1 MTVRYEWKETRGGR
15 RYVRTV
21 VPDPASAVKVL
32 APDPPVVQAVT
43 TSVEP
48 ETVTEPYPEVIV
60 TPKRGPGR
68 PRKVAVDE

>member
-1 MTVRYEWKETRGGR
+1 MAVEYHWKETRGGR

-21 VPDPASAVKVL
+21 VPYAPAKAAK
-32 APDPPVVQAVT
+32 PVVIVT

-68 PRKVAVDE
+68 PRKVASDE